1 MSFLIRPGR
10 PLPLGAHIVD
20 GLARFAIFSRHATQI
35 WLLLYDDLQAAEP
48 THIIELKY
56 KTGDIWHVEIE
67 GLSAGQ
73 FYCYRVDGP
82 YNPAEG
88 HRFDKF
94 KLLVDPYAKAIT
106 GNFSWSNSDARGFD
120 IHSPLRDLSF
130 STLDDALGMP
140 KCILINDNFDWQE
153 DRPLNYPLRDCVIY
167 ETHVRGLTQHSSS
180 NVAHPGT
187 FRGVLEKID
196 YFKELG
202 ITSLELLPVME
213 FDENELIRSNP
224 RTGEKLQNYWGYS
237 TICFMAPKSGY
248 SSSGYLGQQVNEFK
262 EMVRELHKA
271 GIEVILDIVLNH
283 TSEGNEMGPTLCF
296 RGLDNVIYYILEENK
311 RYYKNYS
318 GCGNTLNCNHPIIRE
333 FVINCLRYWVIEMHI
348 DGFRFD
354 LASILGRGPD
364 GRLLENPPLVE
375 RIAEDPILRDTK
387 IIAEAWDA
395 AGAYQVGSFPG
406 RRWAEWNG
414 RYRDDMRRFWRGD
427 PGMVPAF
434 ATRFAGSS
442 DLYQSGGRQPF
453 HSINFVTCHDGF
465 TLNDLVSYNSKHNE
479 SNGEFNLDGS
489 SENYSF
495 NFGVEGGSGKP
506 AVQKLRTRQ
515 IKNFLTTL
523 MLSQGTPMILGGDE
537 FRRTQQGN
545 NNAYCQNNEISWYNW
560 DFKGKNAEIFEF
572 FKKIIALRKQHPIFR
587 RHHFF
592 TGLDQDQDHI
602 RDIHW
607 FNKDG
612 KEQDWAD
619 DCRTLTCLMDGS
631 LLETGAEYDDND
643 FCLQINIDFKPQTFK
658 IPKPPAGKKWY
669 LSVDTARPAPGD
681 MLPPGQEQF
690 LRNQYT
696 YSLDERS
703 MVVLLSIWG

>member
-1 MSFLIRPGR
+1 MNLKVRPGR
-10 PLPLGAHIVD
+10 PLPLGAHLIDHV
-20 GLARFAIFSRHATQI
+20 ARFAIFSRHATQI
-35 WLLLYDDLQAAEP
+35 WLLLFDDALAAEP
-48 THIIELKY
+48 THIIEIKN

-67 GLSAGQ
+67 GVTVGQ
-73 FYCYRVDGP
+73 FYGYRVDGP
-82 YNPAEG
+82 YRPEEG
-88 HRFDKF
+88 HRFDKY

-106 GNFSWSNSDARGFD
+106 GNFSWSRGDARGFD
-120 IHSPLRDLSF
+120 VNSPLYDLSF
-130 STLDDALGMP
+130 STLDDTLGMP
-140 KCILINDNFDWQE
+140 KCILINDDFDWQG
-153 DRPLNYPLRDCVIY
+153 DRPLNHPLRECIIY
-167 ETHVRGLTQHSSS
+167 ETHVRGLTKHPSA
-180 NVAHPGT
+180 NVTHPGT
-187 FRGVLEKID
+187 FRGILDKID

-213 FDENELIRSNP
+213 FDENELIRTNP
-224 RTGEKLQNYWGYS
+224 LTGEKLKNYWGYS

-248 SSSGYLGQQVNEFK
+248 SSSGYSGQQVTEFK

-354 LASILGRGPD
+354 LASVLGRGPD

-414 RYRDDMRRFWRGD
+414 RYRDDIRRFWRGD
-427 PGMVPAF
+427 PGMIPAF

-442 DLYQSGGRQPF
+442 DLYQPGGRQPF
-453 HSINFVTCHDGF
+453 HSINFITCHDGF
-465 TLNDLVSYNSKHNE
+465 TMNDLVSYNHKHNQA
-479 SNGEFNLDGS
+479 NGEFNLDGS
-489 SENYSF
+489 NENYSF
-495 NFGVEGGSGKP
+495 NFGVEGETENP
-506 AVQKLRTRQ
+506 VIEKLRSRQ
-515 IKNFLTTL
+515 IKNLVTTL

-537 FRRTQQGN
+537 FRRTQRGN
-545 NNAYCQNNEISWYNW
+545 NNAYCQNNDISWYDWNLIN
-560 DFKGKNAEIFEF
+560 KNKEIFGF

-587 RHHFF
+587 RQHFF

-607 FNKDG
+607 FDKDG
-612 KEQDWAD
+612 KEQKWED
-619 DCRTLTCLMDGS
+619 DGRTLTCLMDGS

-643 FCLQINIDFKPQTFK
+643 FCIMINIDFKAQSFK
-658 IPKPPAGKKWY
+658 IPKPPHGKRWY
-669 LSVDTARPAPGD
+669 LSVDTAKLAPGD
-681 MLPPGQEQF
+681 IFPPGHEQF
-690 LRNQYT
+690 LRNQSIYT
-696 YSLDERS
+696 LEERS
-703 MVVLLSIWG
+703 VVVLLSMWG